1 MNQVQRKLVLCNID
15 IAAVSA
21 LPGSQQFTPA
31 VQIPSGSSKITVQ
44 FMYHGIDFPV
54 GCTMYQSLD
63 GVNFDECQTI
73 DEMPVKID
81 LDIDSV
87 SMTLNVSELLTSW
100 IRFLVSVGD
109 ATTGTLDKF
118 LVLFGS

>member
-1 MNQVQRKLVLCNID
+1 MNQVQRKLVLCNMNIAD
-15 IAAVSA
+15 IFP
-21 LPGSQQFTPA
+21 LPGSAEFTPA
-31 VQIPSGSSKITVQ
+31 VQIPNSATKITVQ
-44 FMYHGIDFPV
+44 FLYHGIDFPV
-54 GCTMYQSLD
+54 GCIMYQSLD
-63 GVNFDECQTI
+63 GVNFDECRTI